1 MENKMLKCPT
11 LSLPTLDIMHRNY
24 PAIIGNNSTLC
35 FFCDNIME
43 SNDHLWTCS
52 EIRDIIIDCFKRIGY
67 KLIDLIRQHADK
79 HSLTI
84 TDSIRYSRRSVGR
97 FVINLSTRWLF
108 FFWNHISF
116 VIILIRPRICIS
128 TFYRSCMSVA
138 LPLKIYGKYATNDG
152 KIDGYINPY
161 NDFRNFKQHRDF
173 LYILF
178 SSSNFLHSG
187 PFFKHLECTEII
199 DYSSPTCTDAQF
211 IYNV

>member
-97 FVINLSTRWLF
+97 F
-108 FFWNHISF
+108 
-116 VIILIRPRICIS
+116 
-128 TFYRSCMSVA
+128 
-138 LPLKIYGKYATNDG
+138 YATNDG

-211 IYNV
+211 IYNVNIGSSIQEVRVWLVYH

>member
-35 FFCDNIME
+35 FFCDNIMG

-84 TDSIRYSRRSVGR
+84 MGSNIGSSIYTRSKGLAGLPLDDRFYVGR
-97 FVINLSTRWLF
+97 SF
-108 FFWNHISF
+108 FG
-116 VIILIRPRICIS
+116 LI
-128 TFYRSCMSVA
+128 M
-138 LPLKIYGKYATNDG
+138 
-152 KIDGYINPY
+152 
-161 NDFRNFKQHRDF
+161 
-173 LYILF
+173 
-178 SSSNFLHSG
+178 
-187 PFFKHLECTEII
+187 FF
-199 DYSSPTCTDAQF
+199 
-211 IYNV
+211 